1 MNRKFGQLRL
11 ADDLGAL
18 EEWATE
24 AGESECTALYEML
37 FAVADSSLLRAYPVI
52 DGDQPGAISVMVR
65 HDLAVSL
72 VFPEP
77 GTFCVQAIGDP
88 QLVLPEG
95 A

>member
-11 ADDLGAL
+11 TDDLGAL
-18 EEWATE
+18 DVWAAE
-24 AGESECTALYEML
+24 AGPSECSALYEML
-37 FAVADSSLLRAYPVI
+37 FAVADSSLLRAYPVV
-52 DGDQPGAISVMVR
+52 DGDQPGAMSVMVR

-88 QLVLPEG
+88 RFVLPDG
-95 A
+95 P